1 MDIRGKEILVTGGA
15 GFIGSN
21 LVIRLAKENH
31 VYVLDDLQTGS
42 LRNLSSVY
50 DGIDFVKD
58 RVANV
63 NDYCFDPDYIFH
75 IGLYSSSPMY
85 KDNPHLVGEL
95 IKDMVS
101 VLELAKR
108 KKSTVVYASTSSIY
122 NGVKP
127 PHREDVI
134 PFVTD
139 FYTEARYATERI
151 SELYSKLY
159 GINISA
165 MRFFSVY
172 GYNERSKKK
181 FANLVSQ
188 FIWDMHDG
196 KQPVIY
202 GDGEQKRDFVFVDD
216 VVDALINA
224 AVYNTGFNVYNVGT
238 GKNYSLNELVQKL
251 NDHMHTDIKAKYV
264 ENPMAKTYVHETLAD
279 TKKSEEKIK
288 FKAKISLDEGIDKLM
303 KYYGY

>member
-1 MDIRGKEILVTGGA
+1 MDIKGKEILVTGGA

-50 DGIDFVKD
+50 GDIDFVKD

-63 NDYCFDPDYIFH
+63 SDYCFDPDYIFH

-85 KDNPHLVGEL
+85 KDNPLLVGEL
-95 IKDMVS
+95 VKDMVS

-159 GINISA
+159 GINVSA

-188 FIWDMHDG
+188 FMWDMHEG

-224 AVYNTGFNVYNVGT
+224 AVYNSGFNVYNVGT
-238 GKNYSLNELVQKL
+238 GKNYSLNDLVRKL
-251 NDHMHTDIKAKYV
+251 NEHMHTDIRTKYV

-288 FKAKISLDEGIDKLM
+288 FKAKISLDEGIDKLI